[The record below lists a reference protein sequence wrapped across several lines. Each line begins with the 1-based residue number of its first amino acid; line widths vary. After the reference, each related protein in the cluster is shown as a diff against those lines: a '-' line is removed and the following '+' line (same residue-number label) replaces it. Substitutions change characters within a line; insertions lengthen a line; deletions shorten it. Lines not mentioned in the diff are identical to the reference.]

1 MSEGS
6 DPKKPPEYRVYGSGR
21 RSPKAPRTAPSQ
33 RGSGAPEYRVYRA
46 RPRVLL
52 ARLRGEEDSLDEPR
66 RGADSASPPRTGR
79 RVTPLRVLAY
89 ALLALAGW
97 LLVSLVL
104 FIVSAQIEQSNVSRR
119 AKAALSGGGTLPFSA
134 NTVLV
139 LGSDQR
145 LKGSKEPGAN
155 VGGPS
160 RSDTILLM
168 RVGGGKSAKL
178 SIPRDTDVNIP
189 GRGLGRIN
197 SAYNGG
203 AALSIRT
210 IESFLGIKINH
221 LIEVNFKNFPG
232 FIDSLGGVTVKTGCV
247 LSLINGG
254 TRNGGYT
261 LHLRTGKHHLSG
273 TQEQVPRPRE
283 RERPHPRQAPAADPV
298 RVEGTAHVAV
308 GLLPPPLGFL
318 DRPQGRPLGHGR
330 VLAARARRRRP
341 HEQVGQAGRAARDSQ
356 RVRRRP
362 ARDESRGQAPRC
374 GPLPQGLTGPAPPGA
389 AGRPRAPEASAV
401 PNRIRRSPAIAA
413 RPILSS

>member
-33 RGSGAPEYRVYRA
+33 RGSGPPEYRVYRA
-46 RPRVLL
+46 RPRGLL

-273 TQEQVPRPRE
+273 KQALALARTRKNKCPGHASENDLTRAKRQQQILSALKGQLTSPSAFFRLPWVSWTAPKAVRSDMGGFSLLGLAAAVLTSKSAKPAVLPVVPNASGGGL
-283 RERPHPRQAPAADPV
+283 HVTSPAAK
-298 RVEGTAHVAV
+298 RRAVAR
-308 GLLPPPLGFL
+308 FL
-318 DRPQGRPLGHGR
+318 
-330 VLAARARRRRP
+330 
-341 HEQVGQAGRAARDSQ
+341 
-356 RVRRRP
+356 
-362 ARDESRGQAPRC
+362 RG
-374 GPLPQGLTGPAPPGA
+374 
-389 AGRPRAPEASAV
+389 
-401 PNRIRRSPAIAA
+401 
-413 RPILSS
+413 